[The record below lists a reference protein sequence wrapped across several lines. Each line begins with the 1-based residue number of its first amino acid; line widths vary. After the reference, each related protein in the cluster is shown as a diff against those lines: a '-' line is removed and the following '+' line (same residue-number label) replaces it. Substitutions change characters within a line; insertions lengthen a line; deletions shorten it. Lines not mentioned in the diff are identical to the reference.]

1 MVWAEAVT
9 AISTALLAVFAAIV
23 GIGFLFAFA
32 EFRRLTPE
40 LRRLAETLD
49 RDGRPVMESLRSLV
63 EEAGKAVSTV
73 RKEVDGLAD
82 TSRGLR
88 GRVENAAASIEDR
101 LVDLDAL
108 LDVVQEEVE
117 GTALDIAAALRT
129 TRRGG
134 KLFRRMKRALISRR
148 R

>member
-23 GIGFLFAFA
+23 GFGFLFMFA
-32 EFRRLTPE
+32 EIRRLTPE

-49 RDGRPVMESLRSLV
+49 RDGRPVMQSMKSLV
-63 EEAGKAVSTV
+63 EEAGKTVTTV
-73 RKEVDGLAD
+73 RQEVEALAD
-82 TSRGLR
+82 TSRGVR
-88 GRVENAAASIEDR
+88 GRVEDAVASIEDR
-101 LVDLDAL
+101 LVDLDSL
-108 LDVVQEEVE
+108 LDVVQDEVE

-134 KLFRRMKRALISRR
+134 KLFRRMKRALTSRR